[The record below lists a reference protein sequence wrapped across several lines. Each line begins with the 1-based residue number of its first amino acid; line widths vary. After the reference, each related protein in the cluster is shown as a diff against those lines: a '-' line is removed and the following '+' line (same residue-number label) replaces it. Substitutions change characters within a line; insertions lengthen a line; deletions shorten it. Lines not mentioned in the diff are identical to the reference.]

1 LADEAGF
8 DMLEV
13 HAAHGYLLAS
23 FLSPLCNCHND
34 QYGGNVQNRLR
45 FPLRVIRRMRD
56 EWPDE
61 KPMSVRISATDWAPG
76 GISGDDVGEIA
87 LAFKQVGIDVINVS
101 TGQTVSYEKPVYGR
115 MFQVPFSDRIRHAAN
130 IPTIVAGNISTA
142 DQVNTILMA
151 GRADLVALARPHLI
165 DPNVTLHAGAWYQVP
180 LAAAWSKPYHSAMFQ
195 AYRLAERDKEEWRN
209 MKRAVKPPTHQASD

>member
-1 LADEAGF
+1 
-8 DMLEV
+8 
-13 HAAHGYLLAS
+13 LLAS
-23 FLSPLCNCHND
+23 VLSPLSNHRSD
-34 QYGGNVQNRLR
+34 RYGGSVGNRLR
-45 FPLRVIRRMRD
+45 FPLRVIRRMRA
-56 EWPDE
+56 EWPDD

-76 GISGDDVGEIA
+76 GISNDDVDEIA
-87 LAFKQVGIDVINVS
+87 RALKQSGIDIINVS
-101 TGQTVSYEKPVYGR
+101 TGQTVKDEQPVYGR
-115 MFQVPFSDRIRHAAN
+115 MFQVPFSDRIRHTAN

-195 AYRLAERDKEEWRN
+195 AYRLAERDREEWRE
-209 MKRAVKPPTHQASD
+209 MKRAMKPPTHQASD